1 MSMLTQLCALI
12 TLWIIC
18 PILLSY
24 GLLLVYRQW
33 RADREQKRK
42 WAEEGVKQHSVRER
56 RIYLEKL

>member
-1 MSMLTQLCALI
+1 MTLQYILALL

>member
-1 MSMLTQLCALI
+1 MSMLTHLCALV
-12 TLWIIC
+12 TLWVIC

-42 WAEEGVKQHSVRER
+42 WAEEGVKQHSVRNKK
-56 RIYLEKL
+56 IYLEKP

>member
-1 MSMLTQLCALI
+1 MVTHCVALV
-12 TLWIIC
+12 TLFVAC

-42 WAEEGVKQHSVRER
+42 WAEEGVKQHSVKNQELYIER
-56 RIYLEKL
+56 VK

>member
-1 MSMLTQLCALI
+1 MNLLTQLCALI

>member
-42 WAEEGVKQHSVRER
+42 WAEEGVKQHSVKKKQLYIER
-56 RIYLEKL
+56 L

>member
-1 MSMLTQLCALI
+1 MSMVTHCFALV
-12 TLWIIC
+12 TLFVAC

-42 WAEEGVKQHSVRER
+42 WAEEGVKQSATREQK
-56 RIYLEKL
+56 IYLERP